1 MYYNDEEIRMIPVRK
16 SLVRPQLI
24 CGCDRVL
31 FLLLMLSCMALIF
44 PGGMG
49 SGNYWNVLLGIG
61 FFIVGVQVLAI
72 LAKHDP
78 LISSI
83 FRRTVRYQDRYIA
96 SSRVLRQ
103 DRKY

>member
-1 MYYNDEEIRMIPVRK
+1 MYLGDEQIRVVPVRK
-16 SLVRPQLI
+16 SLTRPQLI

-31 FLLLMLSCMALIF
+31 FLLLMLSCMALVF

-49 SGNYWNVLLGIG
+49 SGNYMNVVLGII
-61 FFIVGVQVLAI
+61 FFVVGVQILAI

-78 LISSI
+78 MMSQI
-83 FRRTVRYQDRYIA
+83 FRRAIRYQEDYVGA
-96 SSRVLRQ
+96 SLVTRQ

>member
-1 MYYNDEEIRMIPVRK
+1 
-16 SLVRPQLI
+16 
-24 CGCDRVL
+24 
-31 FLLLMLSCMALIF
+31 MALVF

-49 SGNYWNVLLGIG
+49 SGNYWNVLLGIV
-61 FFIVGVQVLAI
+61 FFVVGVQVLAI